1 MRSRSRCKRVCQT
14 VKEGDV
20 DAKLRNFARCRVR
33 LQCICCQT
41 HVTHHPNPFLCR
53 SKKPY
58 GYSKRER
65 CVKDQVPSHIFAS
78 LCCQNFVSPL
88 IFLIGQMQ
96 CCKPAKRVMDTR
108 GLFGHMV
115 PDPPAAICD
124 NYVEC
129 RLFLRIDSSSASE
142 RDTGRLHA
150 QPAAHNLHKDLLH

>member
-1 MRSRSRCKRVCQT
+1 MNHLCHSFSLYLSLRSSLSPSRMLGELRSTGLQSLLAVCLLFNLEHDARSRMDT
-14 VKEGDV
+14 
-20 DAKLRNFARCRVR
+20 
-33 LQCICCQT
+33 
-41 HVTHHPNPFLCR
+41 R
-53 SKKPY
+53 SV
-58 GYSKRER
+58 SD
-65 CVKDQVPSHIFAS
+65 VKDQVPRHSFAS

-96 CCKPAKRVMDTR
+96 CCKPAKRGMDTR

-115 PDPPAAICD
+115 PDLPAAICD